1 MRTLMDHALELDYT
15 GIAYSV
21 KRFIQ
26 RSFKEGTMIPVAGRR
41 QRESFF
47 GFRELE
53 VLGIKTIFCDTILP
67 ELCNRQLSRTEASN
81 ED

>member
-1 MRTLMDHALELDYT
+1 MDHALELDYT

-41 QRESFF
+41 QRESFC
-47 GFRELE
+47 GFR
-53 VLGIKTIFCDTILP
+53 K
-67 ELCNRQLSRTEASN
+67 
-81 ED
+81 